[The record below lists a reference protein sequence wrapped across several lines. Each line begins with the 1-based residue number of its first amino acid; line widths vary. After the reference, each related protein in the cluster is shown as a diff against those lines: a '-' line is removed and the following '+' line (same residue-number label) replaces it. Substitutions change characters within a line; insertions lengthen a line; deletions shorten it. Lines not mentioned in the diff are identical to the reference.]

1 MLLTR
6 LDNRSFPNINA
17 WLEDTHSAISKAHHH
32 RASDTQKRPRL
43 PTPTSL
49 TSCVTEKAMDSSKRN
64 ADYNEEE
71 IRTPKRLQTFTDP
84 DDTPRNTR
92 LISHDYL
99 DTLDSP
105 TTPTDSITQSSKS
118 NKSSRASSIKNLS
131 CLLMTKNPVER
142 SENISEIPS
151 MGQDLYKELFMCGHA
166 QGILPSA
173 PKVCVVVYLA

>member
-6 LDNRSFPNINA
+6 LDNRSFPYINA
-17 WLEDTHSAISKAHHH
+17 WLEDTHSAISKAH
-32 RASDTQKRPRL
+32 RASDIQKGPLL
-43 PTPTSL
+43 PTPTLL

-64 ADYNEEE
+64 ADYNKEE

-105 TTPTDSITQSSKS
+105 VTPTDSITQSSKS
-118 NKSSRASSIKNLS
+118 NKSSRASSIK
-131 CLLMTKNPVER
+131 
-142 SENISEIPS
+142 I
-151 MGQDLYKELFMCGHA
+151 
-166 QGILPSA
+166 
-173 PKVCVVVYLA
+173 